1 MATRNVEWLDTS
13 LLDINEGQMEGL
25 PKNPRS
31 WTKDE
36 LNKLKKS
43 LEETPELFEAR
54 PILAYD
60 YDGRLLVLGGNMRLS
75 AAKALGMAK
84 VPVYV
89 YPSSTPLEK
98 LKEIVIKDNGAFGAW
113 DWDMLA
119 NEWDALPLSE
129 WGVPTWKVESETT
142 EEQIRKDLSDK
153 IQEHHVL
160 EVECADENELE
171 MLYNE
176 IQERGFSCRILTL

>member
-25 PKNPRS
+25 PKNPRT

-60 YDGRLLVLGGNMRLS
+60 YDGRLLVLGGNMRRWCELRNIGGNHYS
-75 AAKALGMAK
+75 CYSG
-84 VPVYV
+84 
-89 YPSSTPLEK
+89 
-98 LKEIVIKDNGAFGAW
+98 
-113 DWDMLA
+113 
-119 NEWDALPLSE
+119 
-129 WGVPTWKVESETT
+129 
-142 EEQIRKDLSDK
+142 K
-153 IQEHHVL
+153 II
-160 EVECADENELE
+160 EVEAAGCW
-171 MLYNE
+171 Y
-176 IQERGFSCRILTL
+176 